1 MDIQTISAVAK
12 PILQKHNIK
21 KAALFGSIVRGRA
34 TNDSDIDMLVDVPEG
49 FGYFDLAGLKVELE
63 EKFNKEVDLVEYKA
77 IRPELREHILK
88 HEYPVL

>member
-1 MDIQTISAVAK
+1 MDIQTVITTAK

-34 TNDSDIDMLVDVPEG
+34 TNDSDIDILIDAPDG

-63 EKFNKEVDLVEYKA
+63 KIFNREVDLVEYKA

-88 HEYPVL
+88 YEHSFI